1 MYQSITALIFNGMVN
16 CNTLICLIS
25 LGTMTIE
32 QVSPYHQYTTR
43 RLRATIIPIC
53 LIIILYWWRAQI
65 SKSYK
70 EKLRLLEIQA
80 LRTSKS
86 EDKAYIAKL
95 EEENKKLGA
104 IVHKDNRIVNAMS
117 DSVCTYLMATEKSDI
132 NTLRL
137 KGLSL
142 SDEIDSIKTYR
153 QELLNQCVPNIT
165 SIPQTGYSGIDAIIS
180 FMTKEAAAD
189 NINLKFNFDGTFFNS
204 IYSTANELD
213 LVHLFS
219 DLLENAI
226 IATKYAHA
234 SSIELSLQMLKGT
247 PTISVSD
254 SGIPFK
260 IDTYMKLGIS
270 EASTHTNEGGTGIGL
285 LDTWTFKKKYH
296 VSLIIEELD
305 NNIYSKRLSFL
316 FDGKNRYLIISSRY
330 QQIRSYQTRSDLL
343 VISSSENNAT
353 YLALS

>member
-1 MYQSITALIFNGMVN
+1 MG
-16 CNTLICLIS
+16 S
-25 LGTMTIE
+25 L
-32 QVSPYHQYTTR
+32 Y
-43 RLRATIIPIC
+43 
-53 LIIILYWWRAQI
+53 
-65 SKSYK
+65 
-70 EKLRLLEIQA
+70 
-80 LRTSKS
+80 
-86 EDKAYIAKL
+86 
-95 EEENKKLGA
+95 
-104 IVHKDNRIVNAMS
+104 
-117 DSVCTYLMATEKSDI
+117 
-132 NTLRL
+132 
-137 KGLSL
+137 
-142 SDEIDSIKTYR
+142 
-153 QELLNQCVPNIT
+153 
-165 SIPQTGYSGIDAIIS
+165 
-180 FMTKEAAAD
+180 
-189 NINLKFNFDGTFFNS
+189 
-204 IYSTANELD
+204 TANELD

-226 IATKYAHA
+226 IATKCAHA

-254 SGIPFK
+254 SGIPFE
-260 IDTYMKLGIS
+260 IDTYMKFGIS

-353 YLALS
+353 YLALSR

>member
-1 MYQSITALIFNGMVN
+1 MVN
-16 CNTLICLIS
+16 CNTVICLIS
-25 LGTMTIE
+25 LGTMTID
-32 QVSPYHQYTTR
+32 QMSPYHQYTTR
-43 RLRATIIPIC
+43 RFRAAIIPIC

-65 SKSYK
+65 SKNYR

-95 EEENKKLGA
+95 EEENKRLGA
-104 IVHKDNRIVNAMS
+104 IVHKDNRIVNAMA
-117 DSVCTYLMATEKSDI
+117 DSVCTYLMTTEKSDI

-142 SDEIDSIKTYR
+142 SDEINSIKTYR

-180 FMTKEAAAD
+180 FMAKEAAAD

>member
-1 MYQSITALIFNGMVN
+1 
-16 CNTLICLIS
+16 
-25 LGTMTIE
+25 MTFE

-43 RLRATIIPIC
+43 RFRAAIIPIC

-65 SKSYK
+65 SKNYR

-95 EEENKKLGA
+95 EEENKRLGA
-104 IVHKDNRIVNAMS
+104 IVHKDNRIVNAMA
-117 DSVCTYLMATEKSDI
+117 DSVCTYLMTTEKSDI

-142 SDEIDSIKTYR
+142 SDEINSIKTYR

-180 FMTKEAAAD
+180 FMTKEASAD
-189 NINLKFNFDGTFFNS
+189 NINLKFNFDGTFFNL

-226 IATKYAHA
+226 IATKCAHA

-247 PTISVSD
+247 PTINV
-254 SGIPFK
+254 I
-260 IDTYMKLGIS
+260 KLRIL
-270 EASTHTNEGGTGIGL
+270 T
-285 LDTWTFKKKYH
+285 
-296 VSLIIEELD
+296 
-305 NNIYSKRLSFL
+305 
-316 FDGKNRYLIISSRY
+316 
-330 QQIRSYQTRSDLL
+330 
-343 VISSSENNAT
+343 
-353 YLALS
+353 